1 MNEIT
6 LPTWHTSG
14 LTFAFHELND
24 MRMSFAFEARK
35 HLQLIEAEMQ
45 KIAAARKHPELL
57 HSTKQRL
64 DGLYTAHQSQ
74 LKSLRA
80 LLLPLGYREL
90 SLPAEESLAH
100 LSQAKSVLASN
111 FENLFRD
118 WVWGDDEVSTTV
130 REIEKALDNVKPNA
144 NVLFLGAGGCRI
156 PYELHHKFTNCFTTV
171 SDINPLLLSA
181 AQKAIHG
188 DGVQL
193 IEFPST
199 PAINKPS
206 FFERQLIAKKPI
218 VENFDFLVSDARIP
232 AFAEKTIDIIFT
244 PWLLDVVHMDLA
256 DFLSVLNFQLPIN
269 GTWINTGPLQFEY
282 RGVENMYSLAEIKEI
297 VNMSGFCVEYEHVT
311 RIPYMNSQDIG
322 TARTEE
328 VFTFR
333 ARKIKDVE
341 LVEFNPLMNQPDW
354 YLDHQLPIRFP
365 GDSTKL
371 ANAYHTNAH
380 ILRLVDGERTL
391 NSITQELMK
400 QFKNAQ
406 FSEVKYFAANII
418 KNSAL

>member
-1 MNEIT
+1 MNDIT
-6 LPTWHTSG
+6 LPTWQTSG
-14 LTFAFHELND
+14 LTFAFHELDD

-45 KIAAARKHPELL
+45 KIASARKHPELL
-57 HSTKQRL
+57 HTTQQRL

-100 LSQAKSVLASN
+100 LSQATSVLASN

-118 WVWGDDEVSTTV
+118 WVWGDDEVQATIA
-130 REIEKALDNVKPNA
+130 EIEKALGDVKSNA
-144 NVLFLGAGGCRI
+144 NILFLGAGGCRI
-156 PYELHHKFTNCFTTV
+156 PYELHHKFTNCSTTV
-171 SDINPLLLSA
+171 SDINPLLLSV

-188 DGVQL
+188 DGIHLV
-193 IEFPST
+193 EFPST
-199 PAINKPS
+199 PAINKSP
-206 FFERQLIAKKPI
+206 FFERQLMAKKPI

-256 DFLSVLNFQLPIN
+256 DFLSVINFQLPIN
-269 GTWINTGPLQFEY
+269 GTWVNSGPLQFEY
-282 RGVENMYSLAEIKEI
+282 RGVENMYSLAEIKEMI
-297 VNMSGFCVEYEHVT
+297 KASGFSIEYEHSA
-311 RIPYMNSQDIG
+311 RIPYMKAHHIG
-322 TARTEE
+322 TARIEE
-328 VFTFR
+328 VLTFR

-365 GDSTKL
+365 GDTTKL
-371 ANAYHTNAH
+371 ANAYHTNAQV
-380 ILRLVDGERTL
+380 LRMVDGKRTL
-391 NSITQELMK
+391 NDITQQLMI